1 MYVMLCII
9 FFETNIESMC
19 SANCIQAAL
28 SIRTIAL
35 PNKGH
40 NLQGVGASG
49 GNGVRKW
56 IRVPHIALFA
66 IAKLAER
73 PIYGWQLARH
83 GPIVSGQLFALC
95 VAFIWR
101 HCRLSLLI
109 ISNPN

>member
-1 MYVMLCII
+1 
-9 FFETNIESMC
+9 
-19 SANCIQAAL
+19 
-28 SIRTIAL
+28 
-35 PNKGH
+35 
-40 NLQGVGASG
+40 VGASAAH
-49 GNGVRKW
+49 GVWKW

-101 HCRLSLLI
+101 APAGFHF
-109 ISNPN
+109 